1 MSVGDIHWVDLPAA
15 NGREQRGRRPAVVFQ
30 DDDYGGDL
38 PVVLV
43 IPLTTSRAAMR
54 FAGTTLIRPTAE
66 NGLRQASVALVFPLR
81 AIDRRRIQER
91 IGTVNA
97 EVLHAMFAELGKL
110 TGRSVWPFHIM
121 GKSWQV
127 SRRQFCPKMK
137 YLRITPAP
145 AAPTPSTP
153 IG

>member
-15 NGREQRGRRPAVVFQ
+15 NGREQRGRRPAVVVQ

-43 IPLTTSRAAMR
+43 VPLTTVRAAMR
-54 FAGTTLIRPTAE
+54 FAGTTLIYPTAE
-66 NGLRQASVALVFPLR
+66 NGLQQASVALVFQIR

-97 EVLHAMFAELGKL
+97 EVLNAMFEELGKL
-110 TGRSVWPFHIM
+110 TGRHV
-121 GKSWQV
+121 
-127 SRRQFCPKMK
+127 
-137 YLRITPAP
+137 
-145 AAPTPSTP
+145 
-153 IG
+153 